1 MWGTIIMPCC
11 IVVLLT
17 YGLPVVYVPNINIIN
32 LALRATPYYIRDVT
46 LT

>member
-17 YGLPVVYVPNINIIN
+17 YGLPVVYVSNINLIN
-32 LALRATPYYIRDVT
+32 LGLLYKGCYCH
-46 LT
+46 LSK

>member
-17 YGLPVVYVPNINIIN
+17 YGLPVVYDPLFNKFRFIKYGCYCH
-32 LALRATPYYIRDVT
+32 LSK
-46 LT
+46 